1 MVVTEL
7 KSMNNI
13 DKYNVDVLILPTK
26 FSAMHDFVVDFQ
38 QLYLFNKF
46 QIALKMDKIISEN
59 EILELE
65 EYIKESISFP
75 ISYYIFTD
83 MSVYYLLKKYNLD
96 QKSVYFAKTIN
107 CSTLDILKYNNMNMK
122 CLVSTELTVDDI
134 NKISNLKNNF
144 IYTYGFF
151 NMFYSKRKLLSLYK
165 EYSKINYEPKNKKYY
180 LIEETRKEY
189 YPVFEN
195 NNGTF
200 IFSSYAYLLFKEIE
214 LLNKNNY
221 FYIDSTF
228 ISEDD
233 LIAITNIYN
242 EGFNK
247 GFSDNL
253 LGELKAINDNV
264 GTSFLYITPE
274 ILKEEK

>member
-83 MSVYYLLKKYNLD
+83 MSIYYLLKKYNLD

-134 NKISNLKNNF
+134 NKISNLENNF

-165 EYSKINYEPKNKKYY
+165 EYSKINYESKNKKYY

>member
-165 EYSKINYEPKNKKYY
+165 EYSKINYESKNKKYY

>member
-1 MVVTEL
+1 
-7 KSMNNI
+7 MNNI

-134 NKISNLKNNF
+134 NKISNLENNF

-165 EYSKINYEPKNKKYY
+165 EYSKINYESKNKKYY

-242 EGFNK
+242 EGFNN

>member
-134 NKISNLKNNF
+134 NKISNLENNF

-165 EYSKINYEPKNKKYY
+165 EYSKINYESKNKKYY

>member
-122 CLVSTELTVDDI
+122 CLVSTELTIDDI
-134 NKISNLKNNF
+134 NKISNLENNF

-165 EYSKINYEPKNKKYY
+165 EYSKINYESKNKKYY